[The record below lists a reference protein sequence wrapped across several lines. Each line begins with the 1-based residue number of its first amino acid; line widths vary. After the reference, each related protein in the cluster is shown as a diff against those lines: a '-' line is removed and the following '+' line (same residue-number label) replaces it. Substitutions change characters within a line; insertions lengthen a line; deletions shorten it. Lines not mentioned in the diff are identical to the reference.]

1 MEKDA
6 IVGSFRVRKSDKGF
20 NVTIVNRAL
29 SSLHEGSFYITLTYI
44 PFNRN
49 VMYEN
54 RMLGVPRIR
63 QLRTANNSCPILP
76 DFSKAIKRCHAP
88 YSMAYEDTSGLVFL
102 TEKIDR

>member
-1 MEKDA
+1 MEKHA
-6 IVGSFRVRKSDKGF
+6 IVDSFRARKS
-20 NVTIVNRAL
+20 TI
-29 SSLHEGSFYITLTYI
+29 SSTFLIRFQRYDCNSGIVIFHEGSFYITLTYI

-88 YSMAYEDTSGLVFL
+88 YSMAYEDTSG
-102 TEKIDR
+102 